1 MKQNRSGA
9 AKRSNNAKPSVR
21 KTRTMF
27 TGSALCLLTI
37 GTISLC
43 GMLGDKVGQS
53 VGGDTAAQ
61 VDETTTV
68 TESTQPDSEGTY
80 TTTDTV
86 AWRKASINEYE
97 FAEVSAVGAK
107 NSDKAEK
114 KSENDKTAEDGSS
127 SAETKAGSYIE
138 PISSQVYYVKSPVNF
153 RTDSRKSAEV
163 LEVLDTGDSVVVDGV
178 STDGVWYSIQ
188 HGKVKG
194 YAMAEYFTNKAP
206 ERNAEDAKAADEKN
220 SVRMSE
226 KKAVIGYTAEEFDML
241 CYVVQGEVGDCSEAS
256 KIAVA
261 NVIINRVKSEQ
272 FPDSIYDVLTSPSQ
286 FDAIYGYYDRSAVP
300 SQNTIDCVARALA
313 GEDNTNGATYYY
325 APQYCSGAS
334 GSWFESLELCL
345 EVDGQR
351 YFKNW

>member
-1 MKQNRSGA
+1 M
-9 AKRSNNAKPSVR
+9 
-21 KTRTMF
+21 
-27 TGSALCLLTI
+27 
-37 GTISLC
+37 
-43 GMLGDKVGQS
+43 
-53 VGGDTAAQ
+53 
-61 VDETTTV
+61 
-68 TESTQPDSEGTY
+68 
-80 TTTDTV
+80 
-86 AWRKASINEYE
+86 
-97 FAEVSAVGAK
+97 
-107 NSDKAEK
+107 
-114 KSENDKTAEDGSS
+114 
-127 SAETKAGSYIE
+127 
-138 PISSQVYYVKSPVNF
+138 
-153 RTDSRKSAEV
+153 
-163 LEVLDTGDSVVVDGV
+163 LDTGDSVVVDGV

-220 SVRMSE
+220 SARTSE

-286 FDAIYGYYDRSAVP
+286 FDAIYGYYDRSTVP
-300 SQNTIDCVARALA
+300 SQNTIDCAARALA